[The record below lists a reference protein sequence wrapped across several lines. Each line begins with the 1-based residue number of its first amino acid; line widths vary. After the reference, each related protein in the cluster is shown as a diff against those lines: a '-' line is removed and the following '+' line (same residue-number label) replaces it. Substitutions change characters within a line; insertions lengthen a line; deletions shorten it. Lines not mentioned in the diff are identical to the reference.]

1 MNLFNIPLHSL
12 AVMALIIGLLV
23 VGSIITAIKIRRS
36 PQTDYRE
43 LKQRV
48 TSWWWLIAIVFGC
61 LAAGY
66 QATVILFA
74 LISFLALKE
83 FFSIIPIRQIDRRVV
98 FWVYLAIPIQYYW
111 VASGW
116 YALFLIFIPVYTFL
130 FIPMRLV
137 LLGETKG
144 FIYSAGV
151 LHWGVM
157 LTVFCISHLAAL
169 ASLNVVNLEAGSM
182 GLVLFVLFATQF
194 NDVMQYVW
202 GKQFGKHAIIP
213 KVSPNK
219 TWEGFLGGCCSTTLL
234 AMLLGTFLTPMSIGY
249 SALAGLLIAVA
260 GFIGDVV
267 ISSVKR
273 DLMIKDSGKL
283 IPGHGGI
290 LDRIDS
296 LTFTAP
302 LFFHFYYYFYV

>member
-1 MNLFNIPLHSL
+1 MHFSIPPHSL
-12 AVMALIIGLLV
+12 LMMGFVLLLLLIGTVIGRYK
-23 VGSIITAIKIRRS
+23 AHKN
-36 PQTDYRE
+36 PDKDYRE
-43 LKQRV
+43 LQQRV
-48 TSWWWLIAIVFGC
+48 NSWWWMIGVVFLSLGFGYT
-61 LAAGY
+61 AAL
-66 QATVILFA
+66 VLFA

-83 FFSIIPIRQIDRRVV
+83 FFSIVPIRQADRRVV
-98 FWVYLAIPIQYYW
+98 FWTYLAIPVQYYW
-111 VASGW
+111 VAIEW
-116 YALFLIFIPVYTFL
+116 HTMFLIFIPVYLFL
-130 FIPMRLV
+130 FIPLRMV
-137 LLGETKG
+137 ILGDTQG
-144 FIYSAGV
+144 FIRSAGV

-169 ASLNVVNLEAGSM
+169 MSLNVVNANAGGM
-182 GLVLFVLFATQF
+182 GLVLFVLFITQF

-202 GKQFGKHAIIP
+202 GKQLGKHKILP

-219 TWEGFLGGCCSTTLL
+219 TWEGFLGGLGSTLIL
-234 AMLLGTFLTPMSIGY
+234 AMLLGSLLTPMR
-249 SALAGLLIAVA
+249 LLDCFFAGALIACA

-273 DLMIKDSGKL
+273 DLVIKDSGKL

-296 LTFTAP
+296 LTYSAP

>member
-1 MNLFNIPLHSL
+1 MHFSLPSHSL
-12 AVMALIIGLLV
+12 LMMGFVLLLLIIGTV
-23 VGSIITAIKIRRS
+23 ISRYKAYKN
-36 PQTDYRE
+36 PDKDYRE
-43 LKQRV
+43 LQQRV
-48 TSWWWLIAIVFGC
+48 NSWWWMIGIIFLSLGFGHT
-61 LAAGY
+61 AAL
-66 QATVILFA
+66 VLFA

-83 FFSIIPIRQIDRRVV
+83 FFSIVPIRQTDRHVV
-98 FWVYLAIPIQYYW
+98 FWAYVAIPVQYYW
-111 VASGW
+111 VAIEW
-116 YALFLIFIPVYTFL
+116 HTMFLIFIPVYLFL
-130 FIPMRLV
+130 FIPLRMV
-137 LLGETKG
+137 MLGDTQG
-144 FIYSAGV
+144 FIRSAGV

-169 ASLNVVNLEAGSM
+169 MSLDTVNENAGGI
-182 GLVLFVLFATQF
+182 GLVLFVLFLTQC

-202 GKQFGKHAIIP
+202 GKQLGKHKIIP

-219 TWEGFLGGCCSTTLL
+219 TWEGFLGGLVSSIIL
-234 AMLLGTFLTPMSIGY
+234 AMLLGSLLTPMR
-249 SALAGLLIAVA
+249 LLDCFFAGALIACA

-273 DLMIKDSGKL
+273 DLVIKDSGNL

-296 LTFTAP
+296 LTYSVP

>member
-1 MNLFNIPLHSL
+1 MWFNIPSHSL
-12 AVMALIIGLLV
+12 AMMGFILLLLIIG
-23 VGSIITAIKIRRS
+23 SAITYVKIKRH
-36 PQTDYRE
+36 PNKNYRE

-48 TSWWWLIAIVFGC
+48 NSWWWMIGIIFVC
-61 LAAGY
+61 LAWGFK
-66 QATVILFA
+66 ATVILFA
-74 LISFLALKE
+74 VISFLALKE
-83 FFSIIPIRQIDRRVV
+83 FFSIVPLRQVDRRVI
-98 FWVYLAIPIQYYW
+98 FWVYLSIPLQYYW
-111 VASGW
+111 LYSGW
-116 YALFLIFIPVYTFL
+116 YTMFLIFIPVYLFL
-130 FIPMRLV
+130 FIPLRMV
-137 LLGETKG
+137 LIGETQG
-144 FIYSAGV
+144 FIRSAGV

-169 ASLNVVNLEAGSM
+169 ASLNVVNYRAGSM
-182 GLVLFVLFATQF
+182 GLVLFVLFLTQF

-202 GKQFGKHAIIP
+202 GKQIGKHKIIP

-219 TWEGFLGGCCSTTLL
+219 TWEGFLGGLFSTALLATLL
-234 AMLLGTFLTPMSIGY
+234 GGLLTPMTWGLSM
-249 SALAGLLIAVA
+249 AAGALIAVM

-273 DLMIKDSGKL
+273 DLAIKDSGQL

-302 LFFHFYYYFYV
+302 LFFHYYYYFVV

>member
-1 MNLFNIPLHSL
+1 MYFSIPSHSL
-12 AVMALIIGLLV
+12 LMMGFVLLLLLIGTVI
-23 VGSIITAIKIRRS
+23 SRYKAYKN
-36 PQTDYRE
+36 PDKDYRE
-43 LKQRV
+43 LQQRV
-48 TSWWWLIAIVFGC
+48 NSWWWMIGIIFLSLGFGHT
-61 LAAGY
+61 AAL
-66 QATVILFA
+66 VLFA

-83 FFSIIPIRQIDRRVV
+83 FFSIVPIRQADRHVV
-98 FWVYLAIPIQYYW
+98 FWAYLAIPVQYYW
-111 VASGW
+111 VAIEW
-116 YALFLIFIPVYTFL
+116 HTMFLIFIPVYLFL
-130 FIPMRLV
+130 FIPLRMV
-137 LLGETKG
+137 MLGDTQG
-144 FIYSAGV
+144 FIRSAGV

-169 ASLNVVNLEAGSM
+169 MSLNVVNANAGGM
-182 GLVLFVLFATQF
+182 GLVLFVLFITQF

-202 GKQFGKHAIIP
+202 GKQLGKHKIIP

-219 TWEGFLGGCCSTTLL
+219 TWEGFLGGLGSTIIL
-234 AMLLGTFLTPMSIGY
+234 AMLLGSLLTPMR
-249 SALAGLLIAVA
+249 LPDCFFAGTLIACA

-273 DLMIKDSGKL
+273 DLVIKDSGKL

-296 LTFTAP
+296 LTYSVP